1 MEIYC
6 HIDFSLPLG
15 QCQRICH
22 LKPGPLIGD
31 TITFIS
37 IRAATTWSQFSAGV
51 DRNKTTDYRHHK
63 ASQVIAAIDFF
74 CFVLLLFI
82 FLENSLMLKFSAIF
96 WPVALVTFS
105 LLFQFYFF
113 SSRKTI
119 KRSDNSFFFGVCSRY
134 YFHGPL
140 YKIDHKILVQELE
153 SEGADLLLLI
163 FHSSKLGLPSR
174 GRKVNNLLMLLCSLE
189 FGIIEFHVN
198 LWKC

>member
-1 MEIYC
+1 M
-6 HIDFSLPLG
+6 P
-15 QCQRICH
+15 
-22 LKPGPLIGD
+22 
-31 TITFIS
+31 
-37 IRAATTWSQFSAGV
+37 GV

-74 CFVLLLFI
+74 CFVLLLF
-82 FLENSLMLKFSAIF
+82 FLLENSLMLKFSAIF